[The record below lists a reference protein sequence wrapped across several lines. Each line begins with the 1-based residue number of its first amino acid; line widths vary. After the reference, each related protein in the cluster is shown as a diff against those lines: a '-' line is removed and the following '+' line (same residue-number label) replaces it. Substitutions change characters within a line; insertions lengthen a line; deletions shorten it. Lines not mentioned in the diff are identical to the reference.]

1 MRKKRPP
8 RKRKKTIYVLP
19 NFITTAG
26 MFCGF
31 VAIVSSIQGRFEH
44 AAMAILIATV
54 FDAVDG
60 RIARLTNTTS
70 HFGTQYDS
78 LADLVSFGVA
88 PAVTAYLWALEP
100 YGRFGWLAAFLFTVC
115 GALRL
120 ARFNV
125 QKGSIDP
132 SYFVGLPIPAAAFL
146 VAATILLS
154 SEVDLRL
161 TGGQPL
167 LVMMYALS
175 FLMVSNIR
183 YFSFKNLDFLHKKS
197 FNSLVAV
204 ILVSVVVAA
213 KPHIM
218 LGVIMFVYVISGP
231 IGLVLHYV
239 RRKKTLHEQADI
251 QGPKEQVEP
260 KNREIFLKKP

>member
-1 MRKKRPP
+1 MRKKRQP

-31 VAIVSSIQGRFEH
+31 VAIVSSIQGHFEQ

-60 RIARLTNTTS
+60 RVARLTNTTS
-70 HFGTQYDS
+70 LFGAQYDS

-88 PAVTAYLWALEP
+88 PAVAAYLWALEP

-132 SYFVGLPIPAAAFL
+132 SYFMGLPIPGAAFL
-146 VAATILLS
+146 IAATILLS
-154 SEVDLRL
+154 SEFDLRME
-161 TGGQPL
+161 GAQPF
-167 LVMMYALS
+167 LVMMYTLS
-175 FLMVSNIR
+175 FLMVSNIK
-183 YFSFKNLDFLHKKS
+183 YFSFKNLNFLRKKS

-218 LGVIMFVYVISGP
+218 LWVIMFVYVVSGP
-231 IGLVLHYV
+231 IGLILHYAKHKEASSKETDFQG
-239 RRKKTLHEQADI
+239 RREQLDPKK
-251 QGPKEQVEP
+251 QG
-260 KNREIFLKKP
+260 IFPKKP

>member
-1 MRKKRPP
+1 MRRKRPP

-19 NFITTAG
+19 NFITTAS

-31 VAIVSSIQGRFEH
+31 VAIISSVQGRFEH

-54 FDAVDG
+54 FDSVDG
-60 RIARLTNTTS
+60 RIARLTNTVS
-70 HFGTQYDS
+70 HFGSQYDS

-88 PAVTAYLWALEP
+88 PAVVAYLWALEP

-146 VAATILLS
+146 IAATVLLS
-154 SEVDLRL
+154 PDLYVRL
-161 TGGQPL
+161 EGQQPF

-175 FLMVSNIR
+175 FLMVSTIK
-183 YFSFKNLDFLHKKS
+183 YFSFKNLNFLHKKS
-197 FNSLVAV
+197 LNSLVAV

-218 LGVIMFVYVISGP
+218 LWLIMFAYVISGP
-231 IGLVLHYV
+231 LGFALHCLK
-239 RRKKTLHEQADI
+239 RKKIAEEEMGLHGQTEAAETKSQ
-251 QGPKEQVEP
+251 
-260 KNREIFLKKP
+260 EIMPKKP

>member
-19 NFITTAG
+19 NFITTAS

-44 AAMAILIATV
+44 AALAILIATV

-70 HFGTQYDS
+70 HFGIQYDS

-88 PAVTAYLWALEP
+88 PAVVAYLWALEP

-125 QKGSIDP
+125 QKGSVDP

-146 VAATILLS
+146 IAATILLS
-154 SEVDLRL
+154 SEFDLRPVE
-161 TGGQPL
+161 GQPF
-167 LVMMYALS
+167 LVMIYALS
-175 FLMVSNIR
+175 FLMVSTIK
-183 YFSFKNLDFLHKKS
+183 YFSFKNVKFLHKKS
-197 FNSLVAV
+197 LNSLVAV

-218 LGVIMFVYVISGP
+218 LWVIMFVYVVSGP
-231 IGLVLHYV
+231 VGLILHYV
-239 RRKKTLHEQADI
+239 KHKGALDKEMESRAQ
-251 QGPKEQVEP
+251 KEQLEP
-260 KNREIFLKKP
+260 KNQGIIPKRP